1 MGNLDVG
8 AFSIIG
14 DGIKL
19 ILDEDVITSL
29 VGVEHLNIK
38 MSFFGT
44 IDGIKDIEDWG
55 NTRSTSNQANLSCTL
70 ITSAFVLKVSITLV
84 LAHTNRS
91 FTSHGIAD
99 VQCAEIVTHFATGW
113 ELLGDRVALDYKVD
127 VTFGVDW
134 RDRGVRAANYGFAFR

>member
-1 MGNLDVG
+1 MSL
-8 AFSIIG
+8 FS
-14 DGIKL
+14 
-19 ILDEDVITSL
+19 
-29 VGVEHLNIK
+29 
-38 MSFFGT
+38 T

-55 NTRSTSNQANLSCTL
+55 NTRSTSNQANLSTTL

-91 FTSHGIAD
+91 FTGHGIAN

-113 ELLGDRVALDYKVD
+113 EFFCVRVALDYKVD

-134 RDRGVRAANYGFAFR
+134 RDRGVRAANYGFAFRSWFAEKLDMISHGHANDPLWIREL